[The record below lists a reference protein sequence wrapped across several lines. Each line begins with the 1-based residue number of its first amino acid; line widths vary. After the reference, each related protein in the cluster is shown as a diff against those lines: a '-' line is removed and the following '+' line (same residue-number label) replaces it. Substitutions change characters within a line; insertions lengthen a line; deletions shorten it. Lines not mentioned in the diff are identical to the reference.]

1 MFALG
6 GPHHIKIRMVKQ
18 TPHFRSR
25 LRSPFLRLEIL
36 CLMLSKLTNFLNE
49 LQNASLWDYF
59 CTHDHQWMV
68 QQGRYV
74 FHSCFFKLKKKKNQQ
89 TNFAPKHS
97 SMYLNSFYHFLNF
110 QRGNES
116 KPLLLKPYAY
126 LLHHQKKKKNLQ
138 NTEYI

>member
-18 TPHFRSR
+18 TPHFRLR

-74 FHSCFFKLKKKKNQQ
+74 FHSCFFKLTNKQ
-89 TNFAPKHS
+89 TNKLCTKTLKHVFEQLLSFFKLPK
-97 SMYLNSFYHFLNF
+97 
-110 QRGNES
+110 G
-116 KPLLLKPYAY
+116 K
-126 LLHHQKKKKNLQ
+126 
-138 NTEYI
+138 

>member
-18 TPHFRSR
+18 MPHFRSR

-74 FHSCFFKLKKKKNQQ
+74 FHSCFFKKKKKN
-89 TNFAPKHS
+89 FAPKYS

-116 KPLLLKPYAY
+116 KSLLLKPYAY
-126 LLHHQKKKKNLQ
+126 SITKKKNLQ
-138 NTEYI
+138 NTKYI